1 MESKDEGALLGVFCS
16 VIDDNDGRRSVLLLI
31 VDR

>member
-1 MESKDEGALLGVFCS
+1 MKVRCWAFFVP